1 MDGRDFMRR
10 APCVHTPS
18 IRLASSQTSPS
29 FPHLLHFSND
39 RVSETFVLP
48 KTHVFRNFTAF
59 LRSELYVTIGVVGFQ
74 MDAASQS
81 FLEELLQSAV
91 DNHEDSGVVN
101 EHTGQPATCALC
113 QRAISPENEATG
125 DVEIMCGDCKFL
137 YLEDLGSPSHD
148 SYQRTPPTRRRA
160 RTGSSESLENTFSQQ
175 FSHMINLVRQNQSP
189 GSGIE
194 ELPVGGDSATRIPL
208 RTSNRTTPSGS
219 RRWRRVLSDTESEG
233 YENVDSFY
241 GETESNLSFGRY
253 RVFHSESDAISL
265 SAYGGDSDAS
275 VDLHGLLDTETI
287 IPPDDG
293 SAYDSDTD
301 IDPMHAGLSQW
312 NSDDTEDDD
321 DEGDEEDDEWEE
333 ADIEVNM
340 VESSETPGGRLRNLL
355 VSRPGR
361 SNGPSIGR
369 HHTYFPDSEGT
380 FHWRMRRRSQIYT
393 RTLFSNV
400 DESEMLPYDG
410 NSGDYLDAG
419 GFEELLEHLAEVD
432 SLRRGAPPAS
442 ASFVNNLPRVVI
454 SKEHDK
460 HDDLACAIC
469 KDVLTIGTEVNK
481 LPCSHLYHSMCILP
495 WLSTRNT
502 CPLCRYELPT
512 DDRDYEEGKRNVSA
526 RAEIHN
532 VRQQN
537 ASVDSSSGAFNRAYE
552 DEEHE
557 QSAANREPT
566 TNGSRGENS
575 RGRWFLLAAAP
586 IVSLVGIVLV
596 LWLGSPLLERRG
608 LAGNQNFANHARHQS
623 PITGA
628 SPNHRENRSRRWWS
642 LF

>member
-1 MDGRDFMRR
+1 MDGPDPMRHG
-10 APCVHTPS
+10 AFC
-18 IRLASSQTSPS
+18 
-29 FPHLLHFSND
+29 ND
-39 RVSETFVLP
+39 RSCWGFE
-48 KTHVFRNFTAF
+48 K
-59 LRSELYVTIGVVGFQ
+59 IGVILLLGFVSLFQ
-74 MDAASQS
+74 MDAPSHR

-91 DNHEDSGVVN
+91 ENHEDGGVVS
-101 EHTGQPATCALC
+101 EQSVQPATCALC
-113 QRAISPENEATG
+113 QRAILLDNEATE
-125 DVEIMCGDCKFL
+125 DAEIMCGDCKFL
-137 YLEDLGSPSHD
+137 YLEDLGTPSHD

-160 RTGSSESLENTFSQQ
+160 RTSSSESLENTFLQQ
-175 FSHMINLVRQNQSP
+175 FSHVINLVRQNQSP
-189 GSGIE
+189 GAGLE
-194 ELPVGGDSATRIPL
+194 ELPVDGDSAARIPQS
-208 RTSNRTTPSGS
+208 TSNRTTPSGS

-233 YENVDSFY
+233 YENVDSLY

-253 RVFHSESDAISL
+253 RVFHGENDANSF

-275 VDLHGLLDTETI
+275 VDLHGFLDIETVI
-287 IPPDDG
+287 QPDEG

-312 NSDDTEDDD
+312 NSDDAEDDD

-333 ADIEVNM
+333 GGVEVNI
-340 VESSETPGGRLRNLL
+340 VESRETPGGPLRNLL
-355 VSRPGR
+355 VLSPSR
-361 SNGPSIGR
+361 SNGPSNWRQQI
-369 HHTYFPDSEGT
+369 YSPESEGMIRY
-380 FHWRMRRRSQIYT
+380 RMRGTNQVYD
-393 RTLFSNV
+393 LFSNV
-400 DESEMLPYDG
+400 EESELLPYVG
-410 NSGDYLDAG
+410 NSGDYLDAR

-442 ASFVNNLPRVVI
+442 VSLVNNLPRVVI

-460 HDDLACAIC
+460 YDDLACAIC
-469 KDVLTIGTEVNK
+469 KDVLPVGTEVNQ
-481 LPCSHLYHSMCILP
+481 LPCSHLYHSSCILP

-537 ASVDSSSGAFNRAYE
+537 ASEDSSSGAFNRADEDE

-557 QSAANREPT
+557 QSAENRGPAT
-566 TNGSRGENS
+566 DGSRGENG
-575 RGRWFLLAAAP
+575 RGRWFFLAAAP

-596 LWLGSPLLERRG
+596 LWLGSPLLERRR
-608 LAGNQNFANHARHQS
+608 LAGNQNFANQDRHQS
-623 PITGA
+623 HVTGA
-628 SPNHRENRSRRWWS
+628 SPHHRENRSRPWWS